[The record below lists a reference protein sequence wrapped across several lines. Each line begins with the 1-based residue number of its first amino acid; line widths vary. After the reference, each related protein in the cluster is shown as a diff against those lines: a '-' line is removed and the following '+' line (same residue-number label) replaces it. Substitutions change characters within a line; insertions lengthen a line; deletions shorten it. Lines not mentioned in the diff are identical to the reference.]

1 MRFRKDY
8 NSWERGVISGGREDK
23 VPDSASPHATNAA
36 LLYVGSNPVMA
47 VPAKRLGCA
56 VVTAVAES
64 GTPAILGLYHY
75 RRRSGSSYT
84 NHELCV
90 TDTGRLSK
98 LNSAGAAWESADS
111 GTAAPFT
118 SQAIESGVPP
128 DEVVNEAYG
137 HLPDF
142 ETMNNLCF
150 IVNGQEAR
158 KYDGSNIYNFGLVA
172 PAAPTTADSGVA
184 GQPSGTY
191 EFKLTLYNS
200 NTGHESSPSPVS
212 TALAVSS
219 KKITITTTA
228 ANVIDNTGISTFDNQ
243 VTHVRIYARL
253 TTLSSDF
260 FRLSDTEMTVN
271 DGDAYAAAHGGWA
284 TDGGNHSWT
293 FNLDNTDLNNL
304 TAKVPGLTENEPPP
318 SGTMAIAEH
327 LSRMFAT
334 DGIDLYYSGIGK
346 PESFDTTN
354 DFERVA
360 FDDGQRILGIKSI
373 SENILAIFKERSTYA
388 LVGTD
393 ANSWEVRLIDD
404 SVGMVAQRSLFSA
417 EGIVYWWSQY
427 GPYSWKPGGKPEPL
441 AYPDISDL
449 VGEDAIYFKKLRF
462 IVGAPDVERQRI
474 MWAVTEVKDGA
485 ASQRNSAILSYNYRL
500 GVWEGKWDPM
510 DVSAL
515 AVLHDTND
523 TPFVHI
529 GNYKGRLFRMWSGNQ
544 DGARTIS
551 GGTTFTL
558 EGSPTETSAAR
569 TLVDSGATFDTAD
582 AGLDELYVY
591 AISQDNRVQ
600 RNRIVS
606 STGTVLTLA
615 NNWTLN
621 PTTAFTYVIASPNF
635 CWELA
640 HSNDITTP
648 DGHRVPQ
655 PFRRKRYK
663 EAYINAL
670 CDTGN
675 LTITLEYLVDNPGN
689 VPTATTTILASDTT
703 LARFG
708 TAEFGEAVFGSA
720 KATPVRVRIGRA
732 GRSFSMRVCNREPNT
747 QMVLLNVGIRG
758 STLSEKG

>member
-1 MRFRKDY
+1 MRFRQDF
-8 NSWERGVISGGREDK
+8 NSWERGVISGGRADK
-23 VPDSASPHATNAA
+23 VPDEASPHATNAA
-36 LLYVGSNPVMA
+36 LLYVGASPVMA
-47 VPAKRLGCA
+47 VPAKRLGCN
-56 VVTAVAES
+56 VITAVAES

-75 RRRSGSSYT
+75 RRRSGSTYA

-98 LNSAGAAWESADS
+98 LNTAGSAWESADS

-118 SQAIESGVPP
+118 SDPIESGSPP
-128 DEVVNEAYG
+128 SEVVGDNDG

-150 IVNGQEAR
+150 IVNGQEAK
-158 KYDGSNIYNFGLVA
+158 KYNGSDVHAFGIVA
-172 PAAPTTADSGVA
+172 PVDAPGEVVDGTTGNPN
-184 GQPSGTY
+184 GIFQFKITY
-191 EFKLTLYNS
+191 YNS

-212 TALAVSS
+212 DDSIASN
-219 KKITITTTA
+219 KTISVTWA
-228 ANVIDNTGISTFDNQ
+228 KPGDEQI
-243 VTHVRIYARL
+243 THVRLYVRE
-253 TTLSSDF
+253 TSTQSEF
-260 FRLSDTEMTVN
+260 FRVTGTGMTVVT
-271 DGDAYAAAHGGWA
+271 GEAYAAAHGGFA
-284 TDGGNHSWT
+284 VPGSGPQDVT
-293 FNLDNTDLNNL
+293 FNLYKSVTVPSINDLIV
-304 TAKVPGLTENEPPP
+304 KVPGLTENDPPP

-334 DGIDLYYSGIGK
+334 DGIDLYYSGVGK
-346 PESFDTTN
+346 PEAFDTTN

-393 ANSWEVRLIDD
+393 SNSWEVRLIDD
-404 SVGMVAQRSLFSA
+404 SVGMIAQRSLFSA
-417 EGIVYWWSQY
+417 EGTVYWWSQY
-427 GPYSWKPGGKPEPL
+427 GPYSWKPGGKPQPL
-441 AYPDISDL
+441 AYPDISNL
-449 VGEDAIYFKKLRF
+449 VSEDAVNFKKLRF

-474 MWAVTEVKDGA
+474 MWAVTEVIDGA
-485 ASQRNSAILSYNYRL
+485 RQERNSAILSYNYRL

-510 DVSAL
+510 DVGAL

-544 DGARTIS
+544 DGARTTS

-558 EGSPTETSAAR
+558 EGAPSETSAAR
-569 TLVDSGATFDTAD
+569 TLVDSTATFDTAD

-606 STGTVLTLA
+606 STGTVLTVA
-615 NNWTLN
+615 DNWSLN

-640 HSNDITTP
+640 HTNEVVTP
-648 DGHRVPQ
+648 EGYRIGQ

-689 VPTATTTILASDTT
+689 VPTATETILASDTT

-708 TAEFGEAVFGSA
+708 TAKFGEAVFGSA
-720 KATPVRVRIGRA
+720 KATPVRVRIGRS

-747 QMVLLNVGIRG
+747 QMVLLNVGVRG
-758 STLSEKG
+758 TTLSEKG